1 MTQCARRAS
10 YLKFFA
16 RNGHTILPGAQLVPP
31 RDDSL
36 LFTNS
41 GMVQFKD
48 VGAAS
53 ARRCVRLHYAALLR
67 LPAADTAADVS
78 AAA

>member
-53 ARRCVRLHYAALLR
+53 APLRAVALR
-67 LPAADTAADVS
+67 S
-78 AAA
+78 AAAAACC